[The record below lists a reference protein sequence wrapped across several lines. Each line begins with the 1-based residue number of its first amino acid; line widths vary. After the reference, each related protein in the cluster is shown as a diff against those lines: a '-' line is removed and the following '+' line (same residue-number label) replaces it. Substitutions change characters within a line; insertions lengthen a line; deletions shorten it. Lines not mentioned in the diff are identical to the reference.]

1 MAKFLKLIVVPYFIF
16 QAASAQAQ
24 HLTTGTIDDM
34 NGIAAAFRC
43 SASIVSLGQADSD
56 PAFVL
61 SAGHCSADN
70 PDGGYTPGTAKI
82 RLPILSLDEH
92 ISYYQKLGDDQPL
105 TLGNFQLSSI
115 YYATMTREDV
125 TLFQGAL
132 SLGVLKS
139 RGVRIFK
146 LADRLPKP
154 GEKLQIT
161 SGLWGQTQSCTVER
175 IILDNADE
183 KKLFGISPSPIEM
196 NNTILLGP
204 ECTARPGWS
213 GSPLLDPKTG
223 LIYGVASRIYTP
235 APGSAL
241 AKEGTSPR
249 ILVSSLLELRKCIN
263 KTGQLDF
270 SLLGCQLPSKK

>member
-1 MAKFLKLIVVPYFIF
+1 MGKFLKLIVAPLFLF
-16 QAASAQAQ
+16 QALQSQAQ

-43 SASIVSLGQADSD
+43 SASIVSIGQADSD
-56 PAFVL
+56 PAIVL

-70 PDGGYTPGTAKI
+70 PDYGYTPGTAKV
-82 RLPILSLDEH
+82 RLPILQLEEH
-92 ISYYQKLGDDQPL
+92 TSYYQKLSADQPL
-105 TLGNFQLSSI
+105 TLGNFQLASV
-115 YYATMTREDV
+115 YYGAMTREDV
-125 TLFQGAL
+125 TLFQATV
-132 SLGVLKS
+132 SLGILKS

-175 IILDNADE
+175 IIVDNADE
-183 KKLFGISPSPIEM
+183 KKLFGTNTSPIEM
-196 NNTILLGP
+196 KNTILLGS
-204 ECTARPGWS
+204 ECTGRPGWS

-241 AKEGTSPR
+241 AKAGTSPR
-249 ILVSSLLELRKCIN
+249 ILVSSLLETRKCLN
-263 KTGQLDF
+263 KMGQLDF
-270 SLLGCQLPSKK
+270 SLPGCQMPSKK

>member
-1 MAKFLKLIVVPYFIF
+1 MGKFLQLILVPYLLF

-24 HLTTGTIDDM
+24 HLTTGTIEDM

-43 SASIVSLGQADSD
+43 SASIVSIGQSDSD
-56 PAFVL
+56 PSVIL
-61 SAGHCSADN
+61 TAGHCTADN
-70 PDGGYTPGTAKI
+70 PDYGYTPGTAKV
-82 RLPILSLDEH
+82 RLPILQLEEH
-92 ISYYQKLGDDQPL
+92 TSYYQKLGADQPL

-115 YYATMTREDV
+115 YYGTMTREDV
-125 TLFQGAL
+125 TLFQGFM
-132 SLGVLKS
+132 SLGALKAQ
-139 RGVRIFK
+139 GVRIFK

-175 IILDNADE
+175 IIADNVEE
-183 KKLFGISPSPIEM
+183 KKLFGTSPSPIEM
-196 NNTILLGP
+196 KNTILLGA
-204 ECTARPGWS
+204 ECTGRPGWS

-241 AKEGTSPR
+241 AKAGSSPR
-249 ILVSSLLELRKCIN
+249 ILVSSLLELRKCLN
-263 KTGQLDF
+263 KIGQLDF